1 MDRGQI
7 EQVRSFHRL
16 VTRRAGALDTSYL
29 KRGRPLGEARL
40 VFEIGVGGAE
50 ARELRERLGLD
61 SGYLSRLLGA
71 LKRDG
76 LIELRRSAS
85 DARQRRATL
94 TPKGKAELA
103 SYDRLSNRLA
113 ASILESLDERQ
124 RGRLVAAMVEV
135 ERLLRAGAVAVGIE
149 RPDSEAARWCLAQY
163 FAELAAR
170 FDAGFDSGA
179 DRSAS
184 LEDLAPPEGAFLVA
198 RLDGRPVGCG
208 ALKTLDAETGEIK
221 RLWTAPSARGLGV
234 ARRVLRRLEEEARRR
249 GFKRL
254 RLDTNRALNEARA
267 FYLKQ
272 GYRDIPRYSDNPY
285 AHFWFEKRL

>member
-76 LIELRRSAS
+76 LIELRRSAF

-94 TPKGKAELA
+94 TRKGKAELA
-103 SYDRLSNRLA
+103 SYDRISNRLA
-113 ASILESLDERQ
+113 ASILESLEESQ

-135 ERLLRAGAVAVGIE
+135 ERLLRAGAVAVAIE

-184 LEDLAPPEGAFLVA
+184 PEELAPPKGAFLIA